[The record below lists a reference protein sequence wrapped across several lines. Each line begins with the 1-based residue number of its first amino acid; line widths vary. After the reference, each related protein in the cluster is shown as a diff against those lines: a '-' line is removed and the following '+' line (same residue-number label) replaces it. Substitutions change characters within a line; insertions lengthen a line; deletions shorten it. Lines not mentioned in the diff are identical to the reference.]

1 MPSVDPRVRL
11 SPALVVG
18 RRRGRV
24 WGPYPSYPP
33 PDTEIHALRSL
44 PPTQDARPQ
53 PTDPAGC
60 VTGQL
65 FRHTSQDDKSW
76 AKPCV
81 ANNSDEKTYFEDLK
95 RLQDTSR
102 WGGTGARPVP
112 PSRTRGR
119 RFPFRFGRLVRWRP
133 RLPLHM
139 RTGPRALTAALSL
152 SLSGKKKDLLNV
164 RGAPGGPSDQII
176 QVEIDRL
183 WYLGTRNIDSL
194 RTKRHWTNPERSIH
208 HRDTIMRSLDDEGVV
223 DAKCGPMTAVF
234 RTGSRSADATSTL
247 LLHTPTAQPAL
258 SLSLS
263 LSLSLALSTES
274 VERL

>member
-81 ANNSDEKTYFEDLK
+81 ANTSDEKTYFEDLK

-102 WGGTGARPVP
+102 WGPSRPAVPNTRPSVPVP
-112 PSRTRGR
+112 
-119 RFPFRFGRLVRWRP
+119 FRQAG
-133 RLPLHM
+133 PLEAAPPTPHAHGA
-139 RTGPRALTAALSL
+139 TG
-152 SLSGKKKDLLNV
+152 
-164 RGAPGGPSDQII
+164 
-176 QVEIDRL
+176 
-183 WYLGTRNIDSL
+183 IDS
-194 RTKRHWTNPERSIH
+194 RIVT
-208 HRDTIMRSLDDEGVV
+208 
-223 DAKCGPMTAVF
+223 
-234 RTGSRSADATSTL
+234 
-247 LLHTPTAQPAL
+247 
-258 SLSLS
+258 
-263 LSLSLALSTES
+263 
-274 VERL
+274 